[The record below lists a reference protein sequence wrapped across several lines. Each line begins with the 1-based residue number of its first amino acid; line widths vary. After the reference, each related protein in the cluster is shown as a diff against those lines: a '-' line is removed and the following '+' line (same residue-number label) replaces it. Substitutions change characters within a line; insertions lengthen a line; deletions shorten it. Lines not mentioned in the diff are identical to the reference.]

1 MPRHGSCAPKLSDV
15 LTGLFQSLIHNEIAT
30 AWTVTLDE
38 TLGSLG
44 PHDLKSVRPS
54 FEYFQRVNTLCLE
67 QK

>member
-44 PHDLKSVRPS
+44 PHNLKSVYDRHLS
-54 FEYFQRVNTLCLE
+54 ISNALTHCA
-67 QK
+67 